1 MIDLFTGIFAIH
13 MSNEHSLLVARN
25 RNIFFSVFFS
35 EEAGNF
41 YCMEDRKLY
50 DALYYYPDNTLGK
63 KELNLEKGQ
72 V

>member
-25 RNIFFSVFFS
+25 RNIFLFCFFS

>member
-1 MIDLFTGIFAIH
+1 MSA
-13 MSNEHSLLVARN
+13 SNEYWAQP
-25 RNIFFSVFFS
+25 FSCMEQEDICLFPFS
-35 EEAGNF
+35 EEPGNF